1 MSAIVDC
8 CGGWD
13 FSIPDR
19 SQRVLDQN
27 RRQAVLS
34 GDDAVTVGPRRDA
47 HEFAEAGAEGA
58 QGGEADG
65 EADLRDRE
73 IAAADER
80 HGPFDSA
87 GHEKGVRVRGLAE
100 RRLELATEVAGG
112 HVLGRGESLDA
123 QRSVE
128 FTVDA
133 VTDPPQSDQLLSHP
147 ASTPWRSVRPRK
159 KSGWRIDW
167 TIMMAAPRRGTPMP
181 RTKTSATPKTDEPE
195 PESGSSESIAVVTK
209 MTSRVTPPISGSR
222 NRKKNVR
229 AEVNRVRRKYQMQAR
244 PVMP

>member
-58 QGGEADG
+58 QRGEADG
-65 EADLRDRE
+65 GADLRARE

-87 GHEKGVRVRGLAE
+87 GHEKGVRGLAE
-100 RRLELATEVAGG
+100 RRLALATGVAGR
-112 HVLGRGESLDA
+112 HALGRRERLAARRSL
-123 QRSVE
+123 E

-133 VTDPPQSDQLLSHP
+133 VTDPTQTDQLLSPP
-147 ASTPWRSVRPRK
+147 ASTRGRSGRPRK

-167 TIMMAAPRRGTPMP
+167 TIMMAAPRRSTPMP
-181 RTKTSATPKTDEPE
+181 RTKTSPTPKTDEPE
-195 PESGSSESIAVVTK
+195 QIG
-209 MTSRVTPPISGSR
+209 
-222 NRKKNVR
+222 R
-229 AEVNRVRRKYQMQAR
+229 AHV
-244 PVMP
+244 

>member
-1 MSAIVDC
+1 
-8 CGGWD
+8 GGWD

-58 QGGEADG
+58 QRGGADG
-65 EADLRDRE
+65 AADHRDRE

-80 HGPFDSA
+80 HGPCDTA
-87 GHEKGVRVRGLAE
+87 GHEKGVRGLAE

-128 FTVDA
+128 FTIDA
-133 VTDPPQSDQLLSHP
+133 VGGFRVLVQRWGWGQSTSASTMP
-147 ASTPWRSVRPRK
+147 AST
-159 KSGWRIDW
+159 
-167 TIMMAAPRRGTPMP
+167 
-181 RTKTSATPKTDEPE
+181 SA
-195 PESGSSESIAVVTK
+195 GVA
-209 MTSRVTPPISGSR
+209 
-222 NRKKNVR
+222 
-229 AEVNRVRRKYQMQAR
+229 Y
-244 PVMP
+244 